1 MKPFKFQT
9 TSSILS
15 EVGATSKIGQIMA
28 DMGCKKIAFVTD
40 AMILKLG
47 LAQACLDG
55 LKAAGVE
62 VHIIDDVVADPPE
75 AMIRTAVDEA
85 KAQGIDGV
93 VSVGGGSSM
102 DTAKQI
108 SILSQPNAPQD
119 LDDMYGVGMV
129 TGGRLPLVLAPTTA
143 GTGSEVTP
151 ISIVTTRTS
160 EKKGVVS
167 PQLYPD
173 WAILDAELTVG
184 LPGHITAATGIDAMV
199 HAIEAYT
206 TKHAKNILSDT
217 LAKQALELLG
227 GAIRTACT
235 NGEDRA
241 ARSDMLLGSM
251 LAGMAFANAPV
262 AAVHALAY
270 PLGGHFHVPHGLS
283 NAIVLPHVLEFNM
296 EDDLAASQYA
306 EIAPIIFPEL
316 VGKSEREI
324 CEGMVQGFKDL
335 GPELGMKSTLK
346 EVGVNH
352 NDLPMLAE
360 DGMKQTRLLVNNPRE
375 MTYDAALAIYTA
387 AL

>member
-15 EVGATSKIGQIMA
+15 EVGSTAKIGQIMA
-28 DMGCKKIAFVTD
+28 DMGCKKVAFVTD

-47 LAQACLDG
+47 LADACLDG
-55 LKAAGVE
+55 LKKAGVA
-62 VHIIDDVVADPPE
+62 VHVIDDVVADPPE
-75 AMIRTAVDEA
+75 AMIRAAVDEA

-102 DTAKQI
+102 DTAKLI
-108 SILSQPNAPQD
+108 SVMSQPNAPQD
-119 LDDMYGVGMV
+119 LDEMYGVGMV
-129 TGGRLPLVLAPTTA
+129 KGGRLPLVLAPTTA

-184 LPGHITAATGIDAMV
+184 LPAHITAATGIDAMV

-217 LAKQALELLG
+217 LARQALQLLG
-227 GAIRTACT
+227 GAIRTACLDGQ
-235 NGEDRA
+235 NRE

-316 VGKSEREI
+316 AGKSEREI

-352 NDLPMLAE
+352 NDLPLLAE
-360 DGMKQTRLLVNNPRE
+360 DGMKQERLLINNPRP